1 MLTGSPTD
9 ITIDVT
15 SYTNHEKFII
25 DTYDND
31 ITIIELA
38 QAVDLNTYTPACMAK
53 TSDTTTFDWKNAWV
67 YGEIKSL
74 WSDNNNEVWSWLGEN
89 GGSWESPLEVEVPV
103 VTQET
108 CMAAMSDTAT
118 ITEGMIC
125 AGGVAGRDSC
135 QVRQIFG
142 KIFSQ
147 MLRIFLPGRLW
158 WSPDLQERHPACS
171 HR

>member
-1 MLTGSPTD
+1 MLINVGLNKAQPGNHFQDSNLQSPALETGAFSIRPQKRKVTENFD
-9 ITIDVT
+9 IDI
-15 SYTNHEKFII
+15 H
-25 DTYDND
+25 DND

-67 YGEIKSL
+67 YGEIISL
-74 WSDNNNEVWSWLGEN
+74 WSDNNIEVWSRRGEN

-103 VTQET
+103 VTQDT

-118 ITEGMIC
+118 ITEGMIF
-125 AGGVAGRDSC
+125 AGCVPGRDSC

-142 KIFSQ
+142 EIFS
-147 MLRIFLPGRLW
+147 
-158 WSPDLQERHPACS
+158 
-171 HR
+171 

>member
-53 TSDTTTFDWKNAWV
+53 TSDTTTFDWQNAWA
-67 YGEIKSL
+67 YGEIISL
-74 WSDNNNEVWSWLGEN
+74 WSDNNNEVWSRLVEN

-125 AGGVAGRDSC
+125 AGGVAGRDSS
-135 QVRQIFG
+135 QVRKIFRE
-142 KIFSQ
+142 IFSQ
-147 MLRIFLPGRLW
+147 IL
-158 WSPDLQERHPACS
+158 
-171 HR
+171 